1 MLIDGEAGSGDPRS
15 DMSSDELRAATLR
28 AAPEVAR
35 PAKAGDSLVL
45 VVGLLGALGLG
56 ALTLMGLARS
66 REVPPPVPTVAKT
79 GSTPVA
85 PASEKTA
92 TIAPTAQS
100 ALSKP
105 AAPVTAAPAVAVDPN
120 QSRAMPLI
128 IDNTALAAA
137 VPASASSQ
145 GAAAAA
151 TQPAGLNQDELFALR
166 AGNDSPPVAH
176 AVGLGDPAST
186 VVQGTIIPA
195 VLETALNSDLP
206 GFVRAIVSRDVRG
219 FDGSQVLIP
228 RGSRLI
234 GQYKSGLATGQS
246 RAYIMWTRL
255 LRPDGMSVQLASPVM
270 DEGSEVGLPGEVKR
284 HFWQRFGSSILLSVV
299 SGAASSLGDGSN
311 AVVIGTSGTQSAASM
326 ALETDGKIPPTI
338 RVPLGTPIQV
348 FTARDLDF
356 SGQQASPALASLPIS
371 PEGTPP

>member
-1 MLIDGEAGSGDPRS
+1 MLTDRDAGSGDPRC
-15 DMSSDELRAATLR
+15 DMSSDELRASTLR
-28 AAPEVAR
+28 ATPEVAR
-35 PAKAGDSLVL
+35 SARAGDSLVMA
-45 VVGLLGALGLG
+45 VGLLGALGLG

-66 REVPPPVPTVAKT
+66 REVPPVEAKAGSAPIASASEKAATVAPIAPFLPSK
-79 GSTPVA
+79 PVA
-85 PASEKTA
+85 PAA
-92 TIAPTAQS
+92 
-100 ALSKP
+100 
-105 AAPVTAAPAVAVDPN
+105 AAPAVAVDPN

-128 IDNTALAAA
+128 VDNTALAAA
-137 VPASASSQ
+137 VPAPASPQ

-151 TQPAGLNQDELFALR
+151 TPSAGLNQDELFALR
-166 AGNDSPPVAH
+166 AGSDSPPVAH

-228 RGSRLI
+228 RGSRLV
-234 GQYKSGLATGQS
+234 GQYKSGLATGQR

-270 DEGSEVGLPGEVKR
+270 DEDSEVGLPGDVKR

-299 SGAASSLGDGSN
+299 SGAANSLGDGSN
-311 AVVIGTSGTQSAASM
+311 AVVIGTSGTQSAASI

-348 FTARDLDF
+348 FTSRDLDF
-356 SGQQASPALASLPIS
+356 SGQQAPLAFVSTPTS
-371 PEGTPP
+371 TEGTSP